1 MGPTTVFCRFC
12 RRKPLWIISF
22 KTIYDRGI
30 FFGIGGIQ
38 KIKIILKLLYT
49 CVLCVTHYIFKFA
62 VGLATKTVKFYGIQ
76 IIMEAPNLILGIDH
90 QAESLKINFQ
100 LQISYFYKE
109 YFFCENIQRVRPIIR
124 LSDIRPNPN
133 KNIIFTL

>member
-1 MGPTTVFCRFC
+1 MLC
-12 RRKPLWIISF
+12 
-22 KTIYDRGI
+22 
-30 FFGIGGIQ
+30 
-38 KIKIILKLLYT
+38 T

-109 YFFCENIQRVRPIIR
+109 YFFVKTFKEFAQ
-124 LSDIRPNPN
+124 LSGYRISGP
-133 KNIIFTL
+133 TLIKTLFSHYN